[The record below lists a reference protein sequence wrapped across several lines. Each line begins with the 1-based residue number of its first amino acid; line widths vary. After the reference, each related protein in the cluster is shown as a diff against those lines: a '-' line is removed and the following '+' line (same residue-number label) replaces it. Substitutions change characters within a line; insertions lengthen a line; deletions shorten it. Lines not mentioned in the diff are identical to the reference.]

1 MPLCHCQHRWGDA
14 SYLSLDSMI
23 LQQPVLMMRCIF
35 LRLNKPRAICSGS
48 QQNKSSLYFA
58 RCLFQKVG
66 PQACYRSI
74 SFFWINP
81 VTFEINLMKATSCL
95 RPVFFPCY
103 GCPKYTSN
111 IIFCWTKLAPI
122 YQYICAWEFTNHNLF
137 FHMLRYRNLAVKSKI
152 IWYNDGWEDNHIKN
166 CYPMQ

>member
-1 MPLCHCQHRWGDA
+1 MRILGLGCLTPRPMGGSSEPLGDRVGNLRGFYFYKPYLRLLYISA
-14 SYLSLDSMI
+14 PFVTLIINQYTQLSLPTFI
-23 LQQPVLMMRCIF
+23 PKGRT
-35 LRLNKPRAICSGS
+35 
-48 QQNKSSLYFA
+48 SSL
-58 RCLFQKVG
+58 LPIHK
-66 PQACYRSI
+66 
-74 SFFWINP
+74 FWLKINP
-81 VTFEINLMKATSCL
+81 VTFEINLKKATSCL

-152 IWYNDGWEDNHIKN
+152 I
-166 CYPMQ
+166 